1 LESCVTTKLLR
12 GAEASFKR
20 TGPAEIP
27 AGKTTFPQKLEADL
41 GQSYAQ
47 GVGGDDKCV
56 FVEASEL
63 TGDLFDRFYYMVL
76 KPAFPPE
83 ELEDVETV
91 RARYHVRRP
100 PVPGLVVLLAGE
112 PMGGALGEHFA
123 DSNIVL
129 LDYLAV
135 RADRRGN
142 GVGRELLDRALV
154 SWREHLAPTA
164 IFAEVENPRGRSAGP
179 HGDPAARLRFYQ
191 RAGGKML
198 PLRYFQPSI
207 GPGVPRVR
215 GMLLICLDP
224 WRESVPT
231 DSVLAFLD
239 EYLEAAE
246 GPEARAADP
255 EYQDL
260 RGQVNAWPGE
270 VPLWPLSHVNQ
281 LPTAGQL
288 QREGRT

>member
-1 LESCVTTKLLR
+1 VAT
-12 GAEASFKR
+12 
-20 TGPAEIP
+20 
-27 AGKTTFPQKLEADL
+27 DL
-41 GQSYAQ
+41 WQSYAQ
-47 GVGGDDKCV
+47 GVGGDDKYV

-63 TGDLFDRFYYMVL
+63 TGDLFDRFYYAVL
-76 KPAFPPE
+76 KPAFPAD
-83 ELEDVETV
+83 ELEDVETLRV
-91 RARYHVRRP
+91 RYRVPRP
-100 PVPGLVVLLAGE
+100 RVPGLAVLLAGE
-112 PMGGALGEHFA
+112 PLGGALGEHFA
-123 DSNIVL
+123 VSNIVL

-142 GVGRELLDRALV
+142 GLGRELLDRALV
-154 SWREHLAPTA
+154 SWRELLAPSA
-164 IFAEVENPRGRSAGP
+164 IFAEVEDPRGRSAGP

-215 GMLLICLDP
+215 GMVLICLDP

-239 EYLEAAE
+239 EYMEAAE
-246 GPEARAADP
+246 GPEVRTADP
-255 EYQDL
+255 EYLDL
-260 RGQVNAWPGE
+260 RGQVNAWADA
-270 VPLWPLSHVNQ
+270 VPLWPLSHVSR

-288 QREGRT
+288 RREG